1 MHQTQCHKVHE
12 RNTTPNKIT
21 YTFTHGRAQAG
32 IVEEELRVLH
42 LNLKATRKR
51 LSLLHWAELE
61 C

>member
-51 LSLLHWAELE
+51 LSLQGS
-61 C
+61 